1 MYHIQDVH
9 VSTTHS
15 SQPLLWST
23 VPLDACWCIAA
34 GLSGG
39 VGGGFGGLSLQREGS
54 YGLPGH
60 HQPQQQGNYGSAA
73 PQGGFQSYGS
83 GGLPGNLPLA
93 ASYSQQQQQQHLL
106 QQQLQQ
112 HQQQQQQY
120 GLQGGPGLQG
130 SPSRFHSLGPGGQL
144 GLQGGL
150 AGWHAGGAGTS
161 GLPATAASLL
171 FGSTL
176 SGSQHPGNSP
186 FGGSLP
192 ASVRL
197 TRYKQER

>member
-1 MYHIQDVH
+1 MYV
-9 VSTTHS
+9 
-15 SQPLLWST
+15 SQPST
-23 VPLDACWCIAA
+23 YQPATPLKRCDIVWFWCIAA

-39 VGGGFGGLSLQREGS
+39 GGGGFGGLSLQREGS

-60 HQPQQQGNYGSAA
+60 HHPQQQGAYSGAA

-93 ASYSQQQQQQHLL
+93 ASYSHQQQQQQLL

-112 HQQQQQQY
+112 QHQHQQQQY

-130 SPSRFHSLGPGGQL
+130 SPSRFHGLGPAGQL

-161 GLPATAASLL
+161 GLPATAANLL

-176 SGSQHPGNSP
+176 SGGQHPGSSP
-186 FGGSLP
+186 FGGLLP

-197 TRYKQER
+197 ARYKQER